1 MVVLV
6 ALLGSGAAM
15 RTLGHVDETKA
26 ARSTADKSKKP
37 AVTASPQPPGPGD
50 KVRDGEFEFVV
61 QKVDCSATTVSN
73 QILRRTAD
81 GKFCIVSLSVRNL
94 DTESKLF
101 SSKLQNAYD
110 ARGDK
115 FNDDVLADFYA
126 NDNSQT
132 FFKDIPP
139 NGVVTGKV
147 VFDVPKTT
155 KLTTIELHD
164 SLFSGG
170 VRVKL
175 P

>member
-1 MVVLV
+1 
-6 ALLGSGAAM
+6 
-15 RTLGHVDETKA
+15 
-26 ARSTADKSKKP
+26 
-37 AVTASPQPPGPGD
+37 
-50 KVRDGEFEFVV
+50 FVV

-147 VFDVPKTT
+147 VFDIPKTT